1 VTIAT
6 ENPVRGRALT
16 YRADPAAVPPVSL
29 ATQLACGYAAALRH
43 QPVTLLRAGAAPA
56 PASGLDLDRLRA
68 ACGPLTIGLADD
80 GSPAARAAARAAAA
94 AQPGLSACALGD
106 LRTVPLRP
114 RSYDIVDCC
123 LLLHR
128 IEHTE
133 LVLDRLAGAL
143 RPGGL
148 LLLRVVDRASAAGF
162 LDRALPQRARR
173 AGWRRRRPGEPGPYP
188 AVYEPLTTAR
198 GITSYAAR
206 RGLVIMRRGT
216 LAGPA
221 AGRRPARLLT
231 ARRAVAWLSRGRL
244 TAAHDEL
251 FYALRRPEEPSARL
265 L

>member
-6 ENPVRGRALT
+6 ENPVRGRGIP
-16 YRADPAAVPPVSL
+16 YPADPAPVAPPVSL
-29 ATQLACGYAAALRH
+29 VTQLACGYAASLRRR
-43 QPVTLLRAGAAPA
+43 PVALLRAGAAPA
-56 PASGLDLDRLRA
+56 PASGLDLDLLRA
-68 ACGPLTIGLADD
+68 ACGPLTIGLVDD
-80 GSPAARAAARAAAA
+80 GSPAARAAAAG
-94 AQPGLSACALGD
+94 QQGLSTCAQGD

-162 LDRALPQRARR
+162 LDRALPPGARR
-173 AGWRRRRPGEPGPYP
+173 SGWRRRRPGEPGPYP

-206 RGLVIMRRGT
+206 RGLVIARRDT

-221 AGRRPARLLT
+221 AGRRPARLFT

-251 FYALRRPEEPSARL
+251 IFAIRRPEESSARL

>member
-1 VTIAT
+1 M
-6 ENPVRGRALT
+6 
-16 YRADPAAVPPVSL
+16 YQADPAAVPRVSL
-29 ATQLACGYAAALRH
+29 ATQLACGYAAGLRNR
-43 QPVTLLRAGAAPA
+43 PVALLRAGAAPA

-68 ACGPLTIGLADD
+68 VCGQLIISIVDD
-80 GSPAARAAARAAAA
+80 GSPAARAAAAG
-94 AQPGLSACALGD
+94 QTGLSACALGD

-148 LLLRVVDRASAAGF
+148 LLLRVVDRGSAAGF

-206 RGLVIMRRGT
+206 RGLVIMRRDT

-251 FYALRRPEEPSARL
+251 IFALRRPEESSARL